1 MMKIYAK
8 AMVFAALLS
17 VGQAWAEDKPAQYS
31 GFLEDYSKLVPAKD
45 REGILIYIN
54 KTADYSGY
62 TKIMFEPVQVFLT
75 PNPDYKGVQPDVLK
89 RMTDGFL
96 DSFRRNLTPAYEI
109 VHEPGPDVLRVKTA
123 ITGVQMVNPA
133 MGVADVVPLK
143 ALFNLGRKATGTAP
157 QVIEMTAEM
166 EVFDAN
172 GQSLVQAVATRKGE
186 KTLKQGDQITWEEM
200 QAITDYWAKGFR
212 QRMDQLRDIK

>member
-1 MMKIYAK
+1 MKIYAK

-17 VGQAWAEDKPAQYS
+17 VGQAWAGDTPAQYS
-31 GFLEDYSKLVPAKD
+31 GFLNDYSKLAPAKD

-75 PNPDYKGVQPDVLK
+75 PNPDYKGVQPDALK

-109 VHEPGPDVLRVKTA
+109 VHAPGPDVLQVKAA
-123 ITGVQMVNPA
+123 ITGVQMVNPG
-133 MGVADVVPLK
+133 MGVTDLVPVK
-143 ALFNLGRKATGTAP
+143 AIFNLGRKATGNAP
-157 QVIEMTAEM
+157 QVVEMTAEM
-166 EVFDAN
+166 EVLDAD
-172 GQSLVQAVATRKGE
+172 GKVLVQAVATRKGE

-212 QRMDQLRDIK
+212 QRVDQLRDVK